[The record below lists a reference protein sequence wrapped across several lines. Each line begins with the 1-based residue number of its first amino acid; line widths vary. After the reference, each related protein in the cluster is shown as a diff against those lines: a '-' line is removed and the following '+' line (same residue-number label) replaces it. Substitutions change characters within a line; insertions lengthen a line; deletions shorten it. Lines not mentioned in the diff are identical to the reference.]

1 MAEDFFDYDDEE
13 LAPRKRDHLFLWTVF
28 ILLLIGLAF
37 ACWMGSF
44 YIFGHPEQAR
54 NYRLLQRLKKI
65 EPLKRFAETK
75 APPGEFL
82 SAQRL
87 FERYSKYSRLQL
99 ERENAELLR
108 TFLTNYKE
116 TKKLVPYLRGNFTI
130 AEAAPLTAQDFM
142 AKGMVALAQSN
153 DFPQVLIEH
162 LYPMNEENIAHARP
176 VLVAGNPVKLEK
188 TYDLGAV
195 VHIEKIPDGRL
206 QFTVVPLLY
215 GSYALSGGV
224 GTFSTEPPSD
234 LNVEA
239 GLPVLKRTRVETAL
253 KAFTDFRRTQPVAE
267 SAAPGETAAP
277 QGPEIVR
284 LEAVPDGVKVPET
297 GALPEMPVATP
308 VPLAGHATPRKTG
321 SPPVALLKNTPPPIP
336 AATPIAGGPTPRIA
350 AATPGPRVP
359 EGVMKPFIASN
370 PEPGLPGAQGN
381 KWRTF
386 KPGTAPAGQ
395 ALQPTDA
402 GALADRGTVPPGSYL
417 RGNFVVTATGE
428 NPPRAVLRPRPA
440 AGQPQ
445 TGSFRIIVE
454 YPNGAVPPAEGAAVD
469 RDLATPYEIRD
480 VRRGATGE
488 INIWVREIIQP

>member
-162 LYPMNEENIAHARP
+162 LYPMNEENVAHARP

-253 KAFTDFRRTQPVAE
+253 KAFTDFRRTVKQPRRKARRLSVSRQCPMA
-267 SAAPGETAAP
+267 SRCLKPAPC
-277 QGPEIVR
+277 
-284 LEAVPDGVKVPET
+284 
-297 GALPEMPVATP
+297 
-308 VPLAGHATPRKTG
+308 RKCR
-321 SPPVALLKNTPPPIP
+321 S
-336 AATPIAGGPTPRIA
+336 
-350 AATPGPRVP
+350 
-359 EGVMKPFIASN
+359 
-370 PEPGLPGAQGN
+370 
-381 KWRTF
+381 
-386 KPGTAPAGQ
+386 
-395 ALQPTDA
+395 
-402 GALADRGTVPPGSYL
+402 
-417 RGNFVVTATGE
+417 
-428 NPPRAVLRPRPA
+428 PRPSRLPVTRRRA
-440 AGQPQ
+440 RPGRRQLRFSRTHRHQFQRPHQ
-445 TGSFRIIVE
+445 LRV
-454 YPNGAVPPAEGAAVD
+454 
-469 RDLATPYEIRD
+469 
-480 VRRGATGE
+480 VRRRGSQRQRP
-488 INIWVREIIQP
+488 VRAFLKA